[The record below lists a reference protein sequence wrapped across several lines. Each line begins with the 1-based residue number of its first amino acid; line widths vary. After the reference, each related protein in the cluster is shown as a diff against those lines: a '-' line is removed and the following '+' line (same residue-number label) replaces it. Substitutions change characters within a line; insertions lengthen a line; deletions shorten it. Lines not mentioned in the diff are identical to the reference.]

1 MRLLEGSV
9 VSSLP
14 LVTVSL
20 LEQVLAQLDL
30 LRFWMK
36 RRCLLLVDTARCAS
50 GDISPSSTR
59 GSAHRFYP
67 GQLDVL
73 EEAVPTSR
81 VSSSFSLSMFVMF
94 MVAHQCSDP
103 VGIALPLS
111 GWSVA
116 RVFLA
121 RHISLFALLLF
132 LRYFVSGKLG
142 VQANIGEEYAHLR
155 RSEEDLGS
163 EVVFR
168 MDDEWSI
175 DFGPHWF

>member
-1 MRLLEGSV
+1 MS
-9 VSSLP
+9 
-14 LVTVSL
+14 T
-20 LEQVLAQLDL
+20 QLDVRVVTFHL
-30 LRFWMK
+30 PPLEAV
-36 RRCLLLVDTARCAS
+36 LTV
-50 GDISPSSTR
+50 
-59 GSAHRFYP
+59 FYP

-121 RHISLFALLLF
+121 RHISLSALLLF
-132 LRYFVSGKLG
+132 LRYFVSGNFG
-142 VQANIGEEYAHLR
+142 VHANIGEEYAHLR

-163 EVVFR
+163 EVAFR

-175 DFGPHWF
+175 EFGPSLVLMSLTFMSHSPLAIPLRSY